1 MHVLLDVANCDLLR
15 ALKGLESI
23 AYALP
28 HVRQFSNG
36 QLPQEAIHD
45 SNVVEAFSVFTRQ
58 LQRYQAFYDTFD
70 TESADEAIPY
80 NWVMNRG
87 TIYLTYDHLMLEE
100 VRGLV
105 TAVTAGLVRYHLSHG
120 RYKKLLLILD
130 AETASQLPH
139 FTKMLQMVRGYSITV
154 ILVAPSWEGLRSA
167 AGKVS
172 RGEILSY
179 FSHQLWY
186 PPSDSA
192 TAQQMSKL
200 LGKKLCSDSGDK
212 EPVLEP
218 EEILAWPADKVLA
231 MLPRERPY
239 RFVGQRLS
247 LPGSIFLFQTP
258 LLPPVATP
266 APRYQQD
273 SLPPLPA
280 PQAPEVPTQ
289 TLKTLPL
296 VTKIIEPENDK
307 KKPKR
312 RKKQG
317 LK

>member
-1 MHVLLDVANCDLLR
+1 
-15 ALKGLESI
+15 
-23 AYALP
+23 
-28 HVRQFSNG
+28 
-36 QLPQEAIHD
+36 
-45 SNVVEAFSVFTRQ
+45 
-58 LQRYQAFYDTFD
+58 
-70 TESADEAIPY
+70 
-80 NWVMNRG
+80 
-87 TIYLTYDHLMLEE
+87 
-100 VRGLV
+100 
-105 TAVTAGLVRYHLSHG
+105 
-120 RYKKLLLILD
+120 
-130 AETASQLPH
+130 
-139 FTKMLQMVRGYSITV
+139 MLQMVRDYGITV

-200 LGKKLCSDSGDK
+200 LGKQLCSDSGEK

-218 EEILAWPADKVLA
+218 GEILAWPADKVLA
-231 MLPRERPY
+231 MLQRERPY

-273 SLPPLPA
+273 SLPPLPPPQSPEA
-280 PQAPEVPTQ
+280 STQAPKP
-289 TLKTLPL
+289 LLPGK
-296 VTKIIEPENDK
+296 KIIEPENDK
-307 KKPKR
+307 KEPKR
-312 RKKQG
+312 RKRKG
-317 LK
+317 YK